1 MTPSPNKNESGGSAF
16 ISVGDMQNV
25 APSLEKRD
33 QELATELRRI
43 ERRDWWIWAYTIFV
57 ILLLT
62 LGIISFTLPDLLKG
76 AETYFR
82 MKFAEAVFGLTAF
95 IVLFNLYIVYQQVI
109 IKRLRRQLAE
119 KQGHSDILRNLALI
133 DPLTGLYN
141 RRFAQQRLA
150 AEVSRSERKGHSLT
164 LITLDLNNFKQIN
177 DTHGHAAG
185 DHVLQKFAL
194 RLNKVI
200 RGSDLAV
207 RLGGDEF
214 LVLLPECTLE
224 QVQTVLGRLGSI
236 EVEWQGKQIPVTF
249 SAGWRQYQMGDR
261 PDELLEKA
269 DQALYAR
276 KRASKEAAL
285 AASSADDKTEPLH
298 ILVDLTCPLC
308 NKGNLVAVDARS
320 DANSAAGP
328 ETVQCAHCN
337 QPWHAPLS
345 EAITAGPFP
354 K

>member
-1 MTPSPNKNESGGSAF
+1 MSGSPLQTDDLLRPSPT
-16 ISVGDMQNV
+16 SVDLLQNV
-25 APSLEKRD
+25 EPSIESRD
-33 QELATELRRI
+33 QELAKELRRI
-43 ERRDWWIWAYTIFV
+43 ERRDWWIWANTIFV

-62 LGIISFTLPDLLKG
+62 FAVISFTLPAVLQG
-76 AETYFR
+76 AETYF
-82 MKFAEAVFGLTAF
+82 KFRFADAVFGLISF
-95 IVLFNLYIVYQQVI
+95 IAIFNIYIVYQQVL

-150 AEVSRSERKGHSLT
+150 AEVARSQRKGHPLT
-164 LITLDLNNFKQIN
+164 VMTLDLNDFKHIN
-177 DTHGHAAG
+177 DTYGHAAG
-185 DHVLQKFAL
+185 DQVLRQFAV

-236 EVEWQGKQIPVTF
+236 EVEWQSHRIPVTF
-249 SAGWRQYQMGDR
+249 SAGWKQYEMGDR
-261 PDELLEKA
+261 PDELLERA

-276 KRASKEAAL
+276 KRATKDNFTRRSVSESAA
-285 AASSADDKTEPLH
+285 PLH
-298 ILVDLTCPLC
+298 VLVDLTCPNC
-308 NKGNLVAVDARS
+308 HKGNLVAVDAVA
-320 DANSAAGP
+320 DAPP
-328 ETVQCAHCN
+328 EGTKSVKCAHCN
-337 QPWHAPLS
+337 RDWEAPLS
-345 EAITAGPFP
+345 GAITAGPFP